1 MLSNGINWFLRSVL
15 LVRFPTRWLT
25 APAPALPLS
34 PRGSRNT
41 PFSSRLYHSTKP
53 SPSQCK
59 IFNRSPRRE
68 RNTNRCPL
76 SGFSP
81 ITACTRSAS
90 RSNPQRMSVASTASQ
105 MRAACAPSSARK
117 LGSPITPLPPRP
129 PAPALARRHS
139 LAPPPGSARSATV
152 SRPAPD
158 PTRSAPARCPPT
170 ATRSRPARRG
180 GPAALP
186 RTCLRR
192 HASPLLRHCACSLA
206 KPPPAAA
213 SSTSKSAARTTD
225 APGRTPP
232 HSARSAPARQ
242 PASATSL
249 APSCSVLAAS
259 LCLPPRHPAQCS
271 TPPRPHKMPFTYRSR
286 SMTASGSKPWPPEAP
301 HSHPRWLPVPPQPH
315 TTLELPQGLLGR
327 PYRVHRFGPVEP
339 AQGTLPLLLPPH
351 KAGWPRASSWRS
363 PVLRRTY
370 GQGSSLLA
378 VLPGQQ
384 QPTRGEMPLYDRPQH
399 RSLPGSRSPRGF
411 GRPHCPPSLL
421 A

>member
-53 SPSQCK
+53 SRSHAR

-117 LGSPITPLPPRP
+117 LGSPITPLPPPP

-152 SRPAPD
+152 SPPAPDPTRSAPRKIYRNLNDEIESTPAPD

-180 GPAALP
+180 RPAALP

-213 SSTSKSAARTTD
+213 SSPSKSAARTTA

-232 HSARSAPARQ
+232 HSARSAPARK

-286 SMTASGSKPWPPEAP
+286 SKGLHKCLYSTGGGLDGIETWASVRRDSLEEALRGIAGRG
-301 HSHPRWLPVPPQPH
+301 PRLVACPRHIVNLSLAEDER
-315 TTLELPQGLLGR
+315 TGCTELQ
-327 PYRVHRFGPVEP
+327 E
-339 AQGTLPLLLPPH
+339 
-351 KAGWPRASSWRS
+351 
-363 PVLRRTY
+363 
-370 GQGSSLLA
+370 
-378 VLPGQQ
+378 
-384 QPTRGEMPLYDRPQH
+384 
-399 RSLPGSRSPRGF
+399 
-411 GRPHCPPSLL
+411 
-421 A
+421 

>member
-1 MLSNGINWFLRSVL
+1 RATRCSFETSIPSSTMANSLARSSMLRIPSWG
-15 LVRFPTRWLT
+15 
-25 APAPALPLS
+25 
-34 PRGSRNT
+34 RGNLNT

-53 SPSQCK
+53 SRSHTR

-129 PAPALARRHS
+129 PAPALAQHHS

-152 SRPAPD
+152 SRPARHR
-158 PTRSAPARCPPT
+158 TRAALAHGPPPR
-170 ATRSRPARRG
+170 TRSRPARRG

-213 SSTSKSAARTTD
+213 SSTSKSVARTTD

-286 SMTASGSKPWPPEAP
+286 SSTEWCHIALTE
-301 HSHPRWLPVPPQPH
+301 
-315 TTLELPQGLLGR
+315 
-327 PYRVHRFGPVEP
+327 
-339 AQGTLPLLLPPH
+339 
-351 KAGWPRASSWRS
+351 
-363 PVLRRTY
+363 VLRRSRERWCLASRLPEHRPLGTVRI
-370 GQGSSLLA
+370 STDSLVARFETLFPLLERLELRRLSRYRSWLSRA
-378 VLPGQQ
+378 LVLPCKH
-384 QPTRGEMPLYDRPQH
+384 LV
-399 RSLPGSRSPRGF
+399 
-411 GRPHCPPSLL
+411 PSYR
-421 A
+421 

>member
-53 SPSQCK
+53 SRSHAR

-117 LGSPITPLPPRP
+117 LGSLITPLPPRP
-129 PAPALARRHS
+129 SAPALAQHHS

-152 SRPAPD
+152 SRPARHR
-158 PTRSAPARCPPT
+158 TRAALAHGLPPR
-170 ATRSRPARRG
+170 TRSRPARRG

-213 SSTSKSAARTTD
+213 SSTSKSAARTTG
-225 APGRTPP
+225 APGRTTP
-232 HSARSAPARQ
+232 HSARSAPARKS
-242 PASATSL
+242 ASATSL
-249 APSCSVLAAS
+249 ALSCSVLAVS

-286 SMTASGSKPWPPEAP
+286 KNRGDSGQPGLDLPPPPGGSAALLHATAPAPAAAVAPTAAPPAARTAWPSRRLAPRPVETGASCPIHRSGIPRSSHHALAPALHVPLTASHERS
-301 HSHPRWLPVPPQPH
+301 RL
-315 TTLELPQGLLGR
+315 
-327 PYRVHRFGPVEP
+327 YVHLS
-339 AQGTLPLLLPPH
+339 A
-351 KAGWPRASSWRS
+351 
-363 PVLRRTY
+363 
-370 GQGSSLLA
+370 SLLEYYDA
-378 VLPGQQ
+378 LSRRI
-384 QPTRGEMPLYDRPQH
+384 PTI
-399 RSLPGSRSPRGF
+399 
-411 GRPHCPPSLL
+411 
-421 A
+421 

>member
-53 SPSQCK
+53 SRSHTR

-139 LAPPPGSARSATV
+139 LAPPPGSAHCATV
-152 SRPAPD
+152 SP
-158 PTRSAPARCPPT
+158 PARHRTRAALAHGPPPR
-170 ATRSRPARRG
+170 TRSRPARRG

-213 SSTSKSAARTTD
+213 SSTSKSAARTTA

-232 HSARSAPARQ
+232 HFARSAPARKS
-242 PASATSL
+242 ASATSL
-249 APSCSVLAAS
+249 ALSCSVLAAS

-271 TPPRPHKMPFTYRSR
+271 TPPRPHKMPFTYRSPCLVR
-286 SMTASGSKPWPPEAP
+286 LARLYLWAFLFPPW
-301 HSHPRWLPVPPQPH
+301 LV
-315 TTLELPQGLLGR
+315 GLHMLSR
-327 PYRVHRFGPVEP
+327 I
-339 AQGTLPLLLPPH
+339 L
-351 KAGWPRASSWRS
+351 RA
-363 PVLRRTY
+363 
-370 GQGSSLLA
+370 
-378 VLPGQQ
+378 
-384 QPTRGEMPLYDRPQH
+384 
-399 RSLPGSRSPRGF
+399 
-411 GRPHCPPSLL
+411 C
-421 A
+421 

>member
-53 SPSQCK
+53 SRSHAR

-152 SRPAPD
+152 SP
-158 PTRSAPARCPPT
+158 PARHRTRAALAHGPPPR
-170 ATRSRPARRG
+170 TRSRPARRG

-271 TPPRPHKMPFTYRSR
+271 TPPRPHKMPFTYRSQNKETR
-286 SMTASGSKPWPPEAP
+286 SNTHANEYAGGSFVCLHRVYRKAYAARSCSRCCRTLQIRELAQSFERDRLQLRPHRAARAAQAKPTNPDQGRARTHGLGPEPLQQRSTRLCRISRSA
-301 HSHPRWLPVPPQPH
+301 RWL
-315 TTLELPQGLLGR
+315 L
-327 PYRVHRFGPVEP
+327 
-339 AQGTLPLLLPPH
+339 
-351 KAGWPRASSWRS
+351 
-363 PVLRRTY
+363 
-370 GQGSSLLA
+370 
-378 VLPGQQ
+378 
-384 QPTRGEMPLYDRPQH
+384 
-399 RSLPGSRSPRGF
+399 
-411 GRPHCPPSLL
+411 
-421 A
+421 

>member
-53 SPSQCK
+53 SRSHTR

-81 ITACTRSAS
+81 ITTCTRSAS
-90 RSNPQRMSVASTASQ
+90 RSNPHRMSVASTASQ

-129 PAPALARRHS
+129 PAPALARHHS

-152 SRPAPD
+152 SP
-158 PTRSAPARCPPT
+158 PARHRTRAALAHGPPPR
-170 ATRSRPARRG
+170 TRSRPARRG

-213 SSTSKSAARTTD
+213 SSTSKSAARTTG

-232 HSARSAPARQ
+232 HSARSAPARK
-242 PASATSL
+242 PASATSPAL
-249 APSCSVLAAS
+249 SCSVLAVS

-271 TPPRPHKMPFTYRSR
+271 TPPRLHKMPFTYRSQYYSDNAYNYLNDPSR
-286 SMTASGSKPWPPEAP
+286 QE
-301 HSHPRWLPVPPQPH
+301 
-315 TTLELPQGLLGR
+315 
-327 PYRVHRFGPVEP
+327 RF
-339 AQGTLPLLLPPH
+339 
-351 KAGWPRASSWRS
+351 
-363 PVLRRTY
+363 
-370 GQGSSLLA
+370 SL
-378 VLPGQQ
+378 
-384 QPTRGEMPLYDRPQH
+384 
-399 RSLPGSRSPRGF
+399 SRHNRE
-411 GRPHCPPSLL
+411 HY
-421 A
+421 

>member
-1 MLSNGINWFLRSVL
+1 MANSLARNSMLRIPSWG
-15 LVRFPTRWLT
+15 
-25 APAPALPLS
+25 
-34 PRGSRNT
+34 RGNLNT

-53 SPSQCK
+53 SPSQCR

-81 ITACTRSAS
+81 ITTCTRSAS

-117 LGSPITPLPPRP
+117 LGSLITPLPPRP
-129 PAPALARRHS
+129 PAPALAQRHS
-139 LAPPPGSARSATV
+139 LAPPPGSAHCAAVSPPALRSACW
-152 SRPAPD
+152 PLAHGL
-158 PTRSAPARCPPT
+158 PPR
-170 ATRSRPARRG
+170 TRSRPARRG

-213 SSTSKSAARTTD
+213 SSTSKSAARTTA

-232 HSARSAPARQ
+232 HSARSAPAQ
-242 PASATSL
+242 KSASATSL

-271 TPPRPHKMPFTYRSR
+271 TPPRPHKMRFTYRSHVIKACR
-286 SMTASGSKPWPPEAP
+286 
-301 HSHPRWLPVPPQPH
+301 LI
-315 TTLELPQGLLGR
+315 
-327 PYRVHRFGPVEP
+327 RVWTHEP
-339 AQGTLPLLLPPH
+339 AKRRRVIAFDEVIQPTFAIAFFAGELVGPRRMWEHVIVHTCQGVVVVGIVRRRFPVFGSTVSVAAFEDSQFFGTH
-351 KAGWPRASSWRS
+351 AGSRLGEGFAVASSFS
-363 PVLRRTY
+363 I
-370 GQGSSLLA
+370 
-378 VLPGQQ
+378 
-384 QPTRGEMPLYDRPQH
+384 
-399 RSLPGSRSPRGF
+399 
-411 GRPHCPPSLL
+411 
-421 A
+421 

>member
-1 MLSNGINWFLRSVL
+1 MANSLARNSMLRIPSWG
-15 LVRFPTRWLT
+15 
-25 APAPALPLS
+25 
-34 PRGSRNT
+34 RGNLNT

-53 SPSQCK
+53 SRSHAR

-129 PAPALARRHS
+129 PAPALARHHS

-152 SRPAPD
+152 SPPAPDPTRSAPRKIYRNLNDEIESTPAPD

-180 GPAALP
+180 RPAALP

-213 SSTSKSAARTTD
+213 SSTSKSAARTTA

-232 HSARSAPARQ
+232 HSARSAPARK
-242 PASATSL
+242 PASATSP

-271 TPPRPHKMPFTYRSR
+271 TPPQPHKMPFTYRSQNKETR
-286 SMTASGSKPWPPEAP
+286 SNTHANEYAGGSFVCLHRVYRKAYAARSCSRCCRTLQIRELAQSFERDRLQLRPHRAARAAQAKPTNPDQGRARTHGLGPEPLQQRSTRLCRISRSA
-301 HSHPRWLPVPPQPH
+301 RWL
-315 TTLELPQGLLGR
+315 L
-327 PYRVHRFGPVEP
+327 
-339 AQGTLPLLLPPH
+339 
-351 KAGWPRASSWRS
+351 
-363 PVLRRTY
+363 
-370 GQGSSLLA
+370 
-378 VLPGQQ
+378 
-384 QPTRGEMPLYDRPQH
+384 
-399 RSLPGSRSPRGF
+399 
-411 GRPHCPPSLL
+411 
-421 A
+421 